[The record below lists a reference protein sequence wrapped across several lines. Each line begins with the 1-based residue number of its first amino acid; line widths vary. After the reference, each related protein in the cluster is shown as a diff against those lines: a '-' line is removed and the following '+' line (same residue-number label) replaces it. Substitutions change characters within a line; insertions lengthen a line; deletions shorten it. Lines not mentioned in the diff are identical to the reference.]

1 MPRIQI
7 FVDDGMYFYGMCR
20 SLPHQDWKS
29 VNEVA
34 WFLLRGIISRF
45 GFPLSVESDN
55 ETVFVA
61 ELLQLVCNALNIKWK
76 LYTAY
81 RPQRSRMVERMNRTI
96 KVTLAK
102 WVQETGTPLDGL
114 VAINVKEHQHD
125 TCPRPPAPF
134 AQAFPLWDN
143 VREAPPTYSRRRGK
157 FITKRR
163 DGGVAVLRFFNG
175 PKPGGLE

>member
-1 MPRIQI
+1 MMVCTFTGWVEAYPT
-7 FVDDGMYFYGMCR
+7 
-20 SLPHQDWKS
+20 KTEKA
-29 VNEVA
+29 NEVA

-55 ETVFVA
+55 EPAFVA
-61 ELLQLVCNALNIKWK
+61 ELLQLVCKAVNIKWK

-125 TCPRPPAPF
+125 TRPRPCRPGSPYEIMF
-134 AQAFPLWDN
+134 G
-143 VREAPPTYSRRRGK
+143 RAPPPPPPLIWEAKGNSLQRG
-157 FITKRR
+157 
-163 DGGVAVLRFFNG
+163 GMEVLRCWGSLMDQNLVVWSR
-175 PKPGGLE
+175 PIRR